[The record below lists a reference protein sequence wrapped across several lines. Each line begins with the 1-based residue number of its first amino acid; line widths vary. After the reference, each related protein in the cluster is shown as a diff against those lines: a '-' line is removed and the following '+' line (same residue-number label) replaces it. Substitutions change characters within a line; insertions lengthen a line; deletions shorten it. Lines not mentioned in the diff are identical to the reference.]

1 LAKLER
7 KPWRGRARGSIAAVA
22 ALLVLGSGCSGS
34 SLGALD
40 SILQGAGLP
49 TGAGRL
55 DTNTIVAGL
64 RDALRVSTGE
74 AVQQTSALNG
84 FLGNELIRVRLPESI
99 DPMVRTLRAIGFGR
113 KIDELDVAMNR
124 AAEKAAGEATD
135 VFLDSIRQMTFSD
148 ARSIL
153 NGGDTA
159 ATDYFRRTSSAAL
172 RSRFEPIVAEK
183 VQSVG
188 LAQLY
193 SGLVDRYRLLPIPGK
208 QPAPE
213 LDSYVTDQALDGL
226 FTVLGQ
232 EETRIR
238 TDPAARVN
246 ELLKTVFGGSGGV

>member
-1 LAKLER
+1 VAGLEGNPR
-7 KPWRGRARGSIAAVA
+7 QRRARGPVA
-22 ALLVLGSGCSGS
+22 ALAALLLLGAGCSGS
-34 SLGALD
+34 SLGAFD

-49 TGAGRL
+49 AGGGSL
-55 DTNTIVAGL
+55 DTSTIVAGL

-74 AVQQTSALNG
+74 AVRQTSAPNG
-84 FLGNELIRVRLPESI
+84 FLANELIRIRLPESI
-99 DPMVRTLRAIGFGR
+99 DPMVRTLRAVGFGP

-135 VFLDSIRQMTFSD
+135 VFLDAIRQMTFSD

-193 SGLVDRYRLLPIPGK
+193 SGLVDRYQLLPIPGK

-246 ELLKTVFGGSGGV
+246 ELLKTVFGGSGGG